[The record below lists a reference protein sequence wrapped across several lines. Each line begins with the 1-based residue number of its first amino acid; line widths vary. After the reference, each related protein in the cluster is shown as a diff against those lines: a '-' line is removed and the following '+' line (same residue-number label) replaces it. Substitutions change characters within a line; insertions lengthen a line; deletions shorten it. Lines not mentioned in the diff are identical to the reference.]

1 MNTKLLLILILFSM
15 FILGAGSAL
24 ILPSVLLPT
33 KESPFF
39 IQGPQ
44 ERASPSNTIKEDQI
58 KVYRNGVYVSLQDQ
72 DENDWLIQM
81 DLDDPSWSTFTDT
94 NSMDPVFDIEAN
106 TVRIKVP
113 ADSLEVGDIVSYTK
127 GDVIIIHRIVHKD
140 VDEKG
145 LYFILK
151 GDNNPTSDP
160 GKVRPDQIL
169 GKVVAIF
176 Y

>member
-1 MNTKLLLILILFSM
+1 MDGKKILLFAIVFL
-15 FILGAGSAL
+15 LGVASAL
-24 ILPSVLLPT
+24 FIPSLASST
-33 KESPFF
+33 IESPFSLKT
-39 IQGPQ
+39 PQ
-44 ERASPSNTIKEDQI
+44 ERFSPSNTIVEDQI
-58 KVYRNGVYVSLQDQ
+58 RVYKNGVYVSLEDQ
-72 DENDWLIQM
+72 DNNDWLIQM

-113 ADSLEVGDIVSYTK
+113 AEDLQVGDIISYQK
-127 GDVIIIHRIVHKD
+127 GNAIIIHRIVVKD
-140 VDEKG
+140 SDENG

-151 GDNNPTSDP
+151 GDNNPTNDP
-160 GKVRPDQIL
+160 GKVRPAQIL